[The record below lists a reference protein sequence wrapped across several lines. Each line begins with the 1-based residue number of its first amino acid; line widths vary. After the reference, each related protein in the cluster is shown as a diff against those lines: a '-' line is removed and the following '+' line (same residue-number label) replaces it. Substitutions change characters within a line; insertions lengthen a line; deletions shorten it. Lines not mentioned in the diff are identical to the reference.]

1 MPRGRIILFVVAQV
15 LLECVVDKD
24 EHCYPMVAAGAAL
37 DEMVFEQEVLLPSA
51 DRRLASISAP

>member
-1 MPRGRIILFVVAQV
+1 MILFVVAQV